1 MRRILRDNGL
11 SIVMFTLFIFSVVGQ
26 SITGYHEYNDDLEQH
41 RQAQLGFAEYLGSGH
56 FIEAIFENWESEF
69 LQMGMYVLLTA
80 FLYQKGSPES
90 KKLDEKEA
98 VDTDPSKSGRK
109 KKDAPWPVRSGGLIL
124 KIYENSLSLTL
135 FLLFLIAMALHAA
148 GGARLYSQEQIEH
161 GAPPASTIQYLGTS
175 RFWFESFQNW
185 QSEFL
190 SVGMLVVL
198 SIFLRQKGSPESK
211 PVDSPHSKTGGD

>member
-1 MRRILRDNGL
+1 MRRILRENGL
-11 SIVMFTLFIFSVVGQ
+11 SIAMFSLFIFAVIGQ
-26 SITGYHEYNDDLEQH
+26 SITGYHEYNDDLKQH
-41 RQAQLGFAEYLGSGH
+41 RQAELTFGEYLGSGH
-56 FIEAIFENWESEF
+56 FVEAIFENWESEF

-90 KKLDEKEA
+90 KKLDEKEL
-98 VDTDPSKSGRK
+98 VDSEPSKSRRR
-109 KKDAPWPVRSGGLIL
+109 KKDAPWPVRRGGVIL
-124 KIYENSLSLTL
+124 KIYQNSLSLTL
-135 FLLFLIAMALHAA
+135 FLLFLISMSLHAA
-148 GGARLYSQEQIEH
+148 GGARLYSQEQLEH
-161 GAPPASTIQYLGTS
+161 GAAPVSTLQYLGTT

-190 SVGMLVVL
+190 SVGVLVVL